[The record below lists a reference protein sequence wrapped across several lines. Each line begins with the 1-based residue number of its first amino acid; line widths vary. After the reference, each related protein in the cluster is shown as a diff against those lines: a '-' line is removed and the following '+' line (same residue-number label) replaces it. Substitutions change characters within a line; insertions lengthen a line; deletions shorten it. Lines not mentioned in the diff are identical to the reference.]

1 MAFANTLNI
10 PYTVY
15 GGLSTGAN
23 GGVNTLSGFTC
34 AMTKFRF
41 IPTTSNGVFDYIS
54 SDNFVWDFG
63 DGTIST
69 SPSAEHIYSYP
80 GVYNVSLLAYDSGG
94 NEFISTHTA
103 QLSVADFFPDRLLLS
118 ASNIVETLNIP
129 SNVKNAVKTPITI
142 ERRSTHQLHQ
152 SLSGHKYSVNLYASG
167 SNSFDR
173 STMLNDKWLHLDK
186 TWSFYEKTSAD
197 NGDDILTGITSI
209 DTSAEKIYY
218 RLYEKFQTQWIERV
232 ALNDLSKYPDAVFVG
247 TSGTGT
253 FYYGDTLHK
262 SAGQ

>member
-80 GVYNVSLLAYDSGG
+80 GVYNVSLL
-94 NEFISTHTA
+94 
-103 QLSVADFFPDRLLLS
+103 LCLLDVYYHLHCV
-118 ASNIVETLNIP
+118 ILLN
-129 SNVKNAVKTPITI
+129 
-142 ERRSTHQLHQ
+142 L
-152 SLSGHKYSVNLYASG
+152 
-167 SNSFDR
+167 
-173 STMLNDKWLHLDK
+173 
-186 TWSFYEKTSAD
+186 
-197 NGDDILTGITSI
+197 
-209 DTSAEKIYY
+209 
-218 RLYEKFQTQWIERV
+218 
-232 ALNDLSKYPDAVFVG
+232 
-247 TSGTGT
+247 
-253 FYYGDTLHK
+253 
-262 SAGQ
+262 